1 MAVMDEFKEER
12 EALKNGTPKQKIA
25 YFWYYYKWHVIIS
38 VVVIAMVASF
48 IYQYA
53 NRKEQAFYTVL
64 LNASLLDQMSSEQ
77 PDFIADFAEKEG
89 IDLNTSEIT
98 FDTSIRIVEDSM
110 DETSVTSSQKL
121 MVYVAANELDSMIT
135 DFDSFQ
141 KYANSSMFCDL
152 RDILTE
158 EQVQTLK
165 PYFYYVDREVVL
177 AIEAANDDMNS
188 EYTPEYPD
196 PLHPEEMKDPVPVG
210 ICLTDCKDLTDN
222 YYFRGD
228 GIVTGIYANAEHAQT
243 AVDLAEYLLNK

>member
-12 EALKNGTPKQKIA
+12 EALKNGTPKQKFS

-38 VVVIAMVASF
+38 VIIIGMLVSF
-48 IYQYA
+48 IYQYV
-53 NRKEQAFYTVL
+53 NRKDTAFNAVL

-77 PDFIADFAEKEG
+77 PDFITDFAEKEG
-89 IDLNTSEIT
+89 INLNTSDIT

-110 DETSVTSSQKL
+110 DETSVTSTQKL

-141 KYANSSMFCDL
+141 KYANSSLFYDL

-158 EQVQTLK
+158 EQIQTLE

-177 AIEAANDDMNS
+177 AIEAANDDLNTD
-188 EYTPEYPD
+188 YTPEYPD
-196 PLHPEEMKDPVPVG
+196 PLHPEEMQDPVPVG

-228 GIVTGIYANAEHAQT
+228 GIVMGIYANAKHADT